1 MEDSVKSANSGD
13 PQGGGKSNDAGAEGK
28 IVIEIEGEKK
38 EFEAKDV
45 ENLLA
50 QQAGVTQ
57 KAQSIAMIIDAAK
70 KYGLNPE
77 DYVGHAEGAFSIMTK
92 LMDDGVIDKE
102 GKVVA
107 TEGEGAPKKED
118 PPKGTPP
125 QSTKKFE
132 GSEELSTITKTLETI
147 QTKMEGL
154 EKDQVGMMRVN
165 LEDKILAKH
174 KELSSNDVS
183 KLFGIAMNDPNKSV
197 WQQAE
202 EMVKAKGEAKGEVRK
217 EFATEFGID
226 LEKWDANKVL
236 EQEAEGGA
244 AAVLAGRKISFG
256 AKHGDKDAV
265 TPKQAMLE
273 FIRRSKE

>member
-1 MEDSVKSANSGD
+1 MEGKEKPVNSGD
-13 PQGGGKSNDAGAEGK
+13 PQGGEKSNVAGTEGK
-28 IVIEIEGEKK
+28 IVIEIGGEKK

-57 KAQSIAMIIDAAK
+57 KAQSIATIIDAAK
-70 KYGLNPE
+70 KYGLDPE

-102 GKVVA
+102 GNVVA
-107 TEGEGAPKKED
+107 TEGKDVSKTED
-118 PPKGTPP
+118 PLKGTPP
-125 QSTKKFE
+125 QSTKELE
-132 GSEELSTITKTLETI
+132 GSKELSTITKALETI

-174 KELSSNDVS
+174 KELTSNDVS
-183 KLFGIAMNDPNKSV
+183 KLLGIAMNDPSKSV

-256 AKHGDKDAV
+256 AKRGDKDAV

-273 FIRRSKE
+273 FVRRSKG

>member
-1 MEDSVKSANSGD
+1 MPEQIKPANSGD
-13 PQGGGKSNDAGAEGK
+13 PKGEGSSNVAGVEGK
-28 IVIEIEGEKK
+28 VVLEIEGEKK

-57 KAQSIAMIIDAAK
+57 KAQSIATIIDAAK
-70 KYGLNPE
+70 KYGLDPE
-77 DYVGHAEGAFSIMTK
+77 DYVGHAEGAFSVMNK

-102 GKVVA
+102 GNLVA
-107 TEGEGAPKKED
+107 TGETSVVKKED
-118 PPKGTPP
+118 PSKVTPLQPKVG
-125 QSTKKFE
+125 QSE
-132 GSEELSTITKTLETI
+132 DLSIITKALETI

-174 KELSSNDVS
+174 KELTSNDVS
-183 KLFGIAMNDPNKSV
+183 KLVGVAMNDPSKSI

-202 EMVKAKGEAKGEVRK
+202 EMVKVKGDAKGEVRK

-226 LEKWDANKVL
+226 LEKWDANKIL
-236 EQEAEGGA
+236 EQEAGGGA

-256 AKHGDKDAV
+256 AKRGDKDAV

-273 FIRRSKE
+273 LMQRGKG